1 MNRWNEITRHWNM
14 TRKALLRWLRAQF
27 QDAVL
32 VGCLWL
38 IGLLFLDVPLAPLW
52 AFLGALFQLVPQLG
66 TALSLVGP
74 AFSAAIA
81 DGWEGLIYVFILYAV
96 IVVIDG
102 FVLQPVLMKRTAKV
116 PVWASLLAPLLLGLL
131 FNVWGFLLAPPLLAV
146 VYAYRERRRADME
159 KRRNRS

>member
-1 MNRWNEITRHWNM
+1 MSRWDESIQHWKVTRQ
-14 TRKALLRWLRAQF
+14 ALLRWLRAQV

-52 AFLGALFQLVPQLG
+52 AFLGALFQMVPHLG
-66 TALSLVGP
+66 TALSLIGP

-81 DGWEGLIYVFILYAV
+81 GGWEGMIYVFILYAA
-96 IVVIDG
+96 IVAIDG

-116 PVWASLLAPLLLGLL
+116 PVWASLLTPLLLGLL
-131 FNVWGFLLAPPLLAV
+131 FNVWGFILAPPLLAV
-146 VYAYRERRRADME
+146 IYAYRERRRA
-159 KRRNRS
+159 KRGKHRDGS